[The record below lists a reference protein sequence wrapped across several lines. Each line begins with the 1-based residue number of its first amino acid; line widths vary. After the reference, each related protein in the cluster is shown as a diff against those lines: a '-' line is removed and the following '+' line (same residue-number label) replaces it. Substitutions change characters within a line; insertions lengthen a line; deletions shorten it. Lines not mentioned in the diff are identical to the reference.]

1 MLLLAAA
8 VVAVIALGGGDEEPA
23 SADSKNRQSAASGL
37 SVAELAS
44 KAEEMS
50 LGRDRRQWTSVG
62 ASTSSEERQQRR
74 TARPGVVVKTPEE
87 GHSCS
92 PTRTS

>member
-44 KAEEMS
+44 KAEDASVEINVS
-50 LGRDRRQWTSVG
+50 GPRYDVDKERDVNAKDG
-62 ASTSSEERQQRR
+62 AT
-74 TARPGVVVKTPEE
+74 GVVVDAKE
-87 GHSCS
+87 GLVLTNAHVV
-92 PTRTS
+92 RA